1 MFQRIIVPVDGSD
14 FSWRAFGPARA
25 LARHWDAELEVV
37 EVVTLP
43 DDRPL
48 AEEYTRAR
56 LAELGAPDLDV
67 EVLTMGDTVP
77 STLAEHVEAI
87 EGSIV
92 VMSSVGRGRSAALIG
107 SVAEELV
114 RATFGPVVLVG
125 PSATVDRTDF
135 SGELVVTV
143 DGSDASESALPLAG
157 ALGISLGARPW
168 ILTVSEPAANIEG
181 ASYPA
186 RLARHLREQTSH
198 EVEFEM
204 LFGDHPAD
212 AIASHA
218 AHLDASLI
226 VMTTHGRTGLPRF
239 TMGSVAMA
247 MVHRAPCPVVVARPP
262 HLAA

>member
-25 LARHWDAELEVV
+25 LARHWDAEVEVL

-43 DDRPL
+43 DDRPM

-56 LAELGAPDLDV
+56 LADLGAADVRV
-67 EVLTMGDTVP
+67 EVVTMGDTVP
-77 STLAEHVEAI
+77 STIAAHVESI
-87 EGSIV
+87 DGSIV

-107 SVAEELV
+107 SVAEELL
-114 RATFGPVVLVG
+114 RTTFGPLVLVG
-125 PSATVDRTDF
+125 PAAAVDRTDF

-143 DGSDASESALPLAG
+143 DGSDTSELALPLAG

-168 ILTVSEPAANIEG
+168 ILTVSEPSANVDG

-186 RLARHLREQTSH
+186 RLARHLREQTQH

-204 LFGDHPAD
+204 LFGDHPAE
-212 AIASHA
+212 AIASHVS
-218 AHLDASLI
+218 HLNASLI
-226 VMTTHGRTGLPRF
+226 VMTTHGRTGLSRF

-247 MVHRAPCPVVVARPP
+247 IVHRAPCPVVVSRPP
-262 HLAA
+262 HLSA